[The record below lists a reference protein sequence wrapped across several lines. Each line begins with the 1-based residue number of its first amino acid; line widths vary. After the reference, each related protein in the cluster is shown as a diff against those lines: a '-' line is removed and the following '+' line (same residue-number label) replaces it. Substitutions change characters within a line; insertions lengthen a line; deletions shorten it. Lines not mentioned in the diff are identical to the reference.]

1 MESNKRMKIAVL
13 CDWYLPGYK
22 AGGPIQSVA
31 NLVARLDHEFH
42 VITSDRDLGESEPY
56 PSIIPNEWNIGKV
69 GEQIIYLSPDQQT
82 QERFESLLS
91 NNNFDAIYL
100 NSMFSTTFSIKPMQA
115 IRKLKLT
122 DRVVLAPRGML
133 KSGAMSQKG
142 WKKQAFLWVAKT
154 LGWYKNIRWH
164 ATNEQ
169 EATEI
174 AHFFGRCNIR
184 VAPNLISAKSASFTP
199 TRKEAGLLK
208 ITTVARISP
217 EKNILQAIEFLR
229 EIKCEGVCIHWEIF
243 GTQNDQEY
251 LALCQAALQNITC
264 AEITLKGE
272 IQHDQIAHKLA
283 ENHLFYLPTLGEN
296 YGHSI
301 VESFLSGTPVLI
313 SDKTPWRGLSDKHAG
328 WDLALDEAG
337 FADIIALCLWMNQE
351 EYIKWAEGAFNLGQQ
366 IAEDTDARSANNN
379 LFLPNNGTT
388 EN

>member
-1 MESNKRMKIAVL
+1 MESNKRLKIAVL

-31 NLVARLDHEFH
+31 NLVDRLDHEFH
-42 VITSDRDLGESEPY
+42 VITSDRDLGESEAY
-56 PSIIPNEWNIGKV
+56 PTITPNEWNEGKV

-82 QERFESLLS
+82 QERFEDLLS
-91 NNNFDAIYL
+91 LHNYDAIYL
-100 NSMFSTTFSIKPMQA
+100 NSMFSAAFSIKPMQA
-115 IRKLKLT
+115 IRKLKLS

-169 EATEI
+169 EAKEI
-174 AHFFGRCNIR
+174 AHFFGSCNIR
-184 VAPNLISAKSASFTP
+184 VAPNLISAKSGSFSP
-199 TRKEAGLLK
+199 TKKEVGLLK

-217 EKNILQAIEFLR
+217 EKNILNAIEFLR
-229 EIKCEGVCIHWEIF
+229 GVKCEEVCIHWEIF
-243 GTQNDQEY
+243 GTQNDQDY
-251 LALCQAALQNITC
+251 LALCQDAAQNISC
-264 AEITLKGE
+264 ADIILKGE
-272 IQHDQIAHKLA
+272 IQHDQIAQKLA

-313 SDKTPWRGLSDKHAG
+313 SDKTPWRQLSDKHAG
-328 WDLALDEAG
+328 WDVALEEAN
-337 FADIIALCLWMNQE
+337 FVDRITSCISMNQE
-351 EYIKWAEGAFNLGQQ
+351 EYLIWAEGAFKLGQQ
-366 IAEDTDARSANNN
+366 IAEDPKARSANNN
-379 LFLPNNGTT
+379 LFLPNNATT
-388 EN
+388 KN